1 MALPEVAVGLIV
13 AEDGR
18 LLLQHR
24 DDKPGIINPGRWGC
38 FGGHVD
44 PGERAAHAFVREM
57 DEELGWRPSHF
68 EPYRRLE
75 VDSDGWH
82 LMSNTFAAHLDV
94 PPEALRQTE
103 GQGLGLFAPDAL
115 PEGIVGGIVPLIR
128 EFAASDAYRR
138 VRKRWDVI
146 TATGIIV
153 DGDGRF
159 LLQLRDDKPG
169 IDNPGM
175 WGSFG
180 GRIEPGET
188 PADGFVREL
197 REELGWAPSRCEL
210 FAAGAYRPDER
221 NQLIYV
227 YAARLDV
234 PPEALVLGE
243 GQALGLF
250 APDELPGSTVPDYA
264 ALLRRF
270 AASEL
275 YARLRDGA

>member
-1 MALPEVAVGLIV
+1 ME
-13 AEDGR
+13 
-18 LLLQHR
+18 
-24 DDKPGIINPGRWGC
+24 
-38 FGGHVD
+38 
-44 PGERAAHAFVREM
+44 
-57 DEELGWRPSHF
+57 EELRSRPSHF

-115 PEGIVGGIVPLIR
+115 PDGVVGGIVPLIR
-128 EFAASDAYRR
+128 EFAASDVYRR
-138 VRKRWDVI
+138 IRKHWDVI

-153 DGDGRF
+153 DGGGRF

-169 IDNPGM
+169 IYNPGM
-175 WGSFG
+175 WGAFG

-188 PADGFVREL
+188 AADGFAREL
-197 REELGWAPSRCEL
+197 REELGWAPSHWEL
-210 FAAGAYRPDER
+210 FAAGPYRPDER

-234 PPEALVLGE
+234 REESLVLGE

-250 APDELPGSTVPDYA
+250 ALDDLPATTVPDYA

-270 AASEL
+270 AA
-275 YARLRDGA
+275 